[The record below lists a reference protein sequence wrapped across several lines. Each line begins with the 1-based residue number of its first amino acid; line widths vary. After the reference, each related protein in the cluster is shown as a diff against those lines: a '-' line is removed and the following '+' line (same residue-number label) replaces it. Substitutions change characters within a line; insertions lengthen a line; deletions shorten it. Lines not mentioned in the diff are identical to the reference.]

1 MDISVIS
8 NFHSCL
14 RSWRKPK
21 QISTWQQQPILG
33 VLVRLQEQSRGWDL
47 LLNVGNDLLL
57 VPPDSLLLSSICL
70 SSSISQCCIWC
81 GWSIHSAEGP
91 DQALNWFRS
100 SLSKRFQFVRVH
112 NYSSEGK
119 RVSYGVPQG
128 SVLRPIL
135 YNIYMLPLGN
145 IISTLY
151 ISFYCYADDPL
162 LYLSIKT
169 DEAD

>member
-1 MDISVIS
+1 MKPLIISWTLVSSLIS
-8 NFHSCL
+8 SWALNFHSCL
-14 RSWRKPK
+14 RSWRKPE

-33 VLVRLQEQSRGWDL
+33 VSVRLQEQSRDWDCTTECWQW
-47 LLNVGNDLLL
+47 
-57 VPPDSLLLSSICL
+57 PPAGATGQSSFVFNL
-70 SSSISQCCIWC
+70 FEFFYISVLYLMQLIKTFCW
-81 GWSIHSAEGP
+81 GT
-91 DQALNWFRS
+91 RS
-100 SLSKRFQFVRVH
+100 SLKFVRVH

-145 IISTLY
+145 IIRTLY

-162 LYLSIKT
+162 LYL
-169 DEAD
+169 